1 MSKRILFFFFSVS
14 AVQFQLTSSSSSP
27 YLSVVSESMGE
38 ASRQQRAWNREMTVT
53 TNLSLNIDK
62 YPRDLL
68 RGFMSDNGGG
78 IAFHGGETN
87 CEDDETAIELNLG
100 LSLGGRFGV
109 DKTPRKLKRS
119 SSVLDTLPFDDSRVA
134 EMEEAEPE
142 NYTVGLARTTSLP
155 AEMEEE
161 WRKRKEMQSLR
172 RMEAKR
178 RRCEKQSFK
187 VGNSD
192 DQTVPFESER
202 WVTASKSGFL
212 QRHLVSSNN
221 KQVCVDSDGGRPGGV
236 GSSSSLS
243 ELDNKNQQG
252 SSNSYND
259 ERSPKIVAG
268 CSSNSGS
275 NGTEKPSV
283 TRGDKVNEKGVRR
296 EEEDCVDRKGKG
308 MATSTG
314 LFDMPCVF
322 TKGEGPNGRRV
333 DGILY
338 KYGKGEE
345 VRIMCICHG
354 SFLTPAEFVKHGGG
368 GDVDRP
374 LRHIV
379 VNTSSSTF

>member
-1 MSKRILFFFFSVS
+1 
-14 AVQFQLTSSSSSP
+14 
-27 YLSVVSESMGE
+27 MGEE
-38 ASRQQRAWNREMTVT
+38 ASRQEKAWNIETNLT
-53 TNLSLNIDK
+53 TNLSLDIDK
-62 YPRDLL
+62 HPTDLL
-68 RGFMSDNGGG
+68 RGFTSGGKS
-78 IAFHGGETN
+78 FHGGET
-87 CEDDETAIELNLG
+87 DDEEEESAIELNLG

-119 SSVLDTLPFDDSRVA
+119 SSVLATVPFHNSAIVA
-134 EMEEAEPE
+134 DFEPE
-142 NYTVGLARTTSLP
+142 NYTVGLTRTTSLP

-161 WRKRKEMQSLR
+161 WMKRKEMQSLR

-178 RRCEKQSFK
+178 RRFEKQSFK
-187 VGNSD
+187 AGDSD
-192 DQTVPFESER
+192 DQTSSFENER

-212 QRHLVSSNN
+212 QRRLVSSNR
-221 KQVCVDSDGGRPGGV
+221 QACVDSHGGGGGG

-243 ELDNKNQQG
+243 ELDNKKQQG
-252 SSNSYND
+252 SSSSCGD
-259 ERSPKIVAG
+259 ERSSKMMTI

-275 NGTEKPSV
+275 QVTEKPSS
-283 TRGDKVNEKGVRR
+283 TIIANKGMVR
-296 EEEDCVDRKGKG
+296 EDDSVDRKGKG
-308 MATSTG
+308 AATNTTSG

-322 TKGEGPNGRRV
+322 TKGDGPNGRRV

-379 VNTSSSTF
+379 VNTSPSTF

>member
-1 MSKRILFFFFSVS
+1 
-14 AVQFQLTSSSSSP
+14 
-27 YLSVVSESMGE
+27 MGE
-38 ASRQQRAWNREMTVT
+38 EATRQQRACNREMAVT
-53 TNLSLNIDK
+53 TNLSLDINK
-62 YPRDLL
+62 HPRDLL
-68 RGFMSDNGGG
+68 RGFMSENGGG
-78 IAFHGGETN
+78 GGRAIHVGRETATH
-87 CEDDETAIELNLG
+87 CEDESAIELNLG
-100 LSLGGRFGV
+100 LSLGGQFGV

-119 SSVLDTLPFDDSRVA
+119 SSVLDTVPFENSMVT
-134 EMEEAEPE
+134 ETEIEPE
-142 NYTVGLARTTSLP
+142 NYAVGLARTTSLP

-172 RMEAKR
+172 RMEAKK
-178 RRCEKQSFK
+178 RRCEKQSLR

-192 DQTVPFESER
+192 DQTVSFESER

-212 QRHLVSSNN
+212 QRHLVPSNR
-221 KQVCVDSDGGRPGGV
+221 QVCVDSDGARGGGG

-252 SSNSYND
+252 SSNSCGD
-259 ERSPKIVAG
+259 ERSPKIMTG

-275 NGTEKPSV
+275 QGTEK
-283 TRGDKVNEKGVRR
+283 GNKGNENENENERGVRR
-296 EEEDCVDRKGKG
+296 EEDSVDRKGKG
-308 MATSTG
+308 TATAAATG

-322 TKGEGPNGRRV
+322 TKGDGPNGRRV

-379 VNTSSSTF
+379 VNTSASTF

>member
-1 MSKRILFFFFSVS
+1 
-14 AVQFQLTSSSSSP
+14 
-27 YLSVVSESMGE
+27 MGE
-38 ASRQQRAWNREMTVT
+38 EATRRQRACNREMTVT
-53 TNLSLNIDK
+53 TNLSLDINK
-62 YPRDLL
+62 HPRDLL
-68 RGFMSDNGGG
+68 RGFMSENGGG
-78 IAFHGGETN
+78 GRRAIHVGETTP
-87 CEDDETAIELNLG
+87 CEDESAIELNLG
-100 LSLGGRFGV
+100 LSLGGQFGV

-119 SSVLDTLPFDDSRVA
+119 SSVLDTVPFENSMATETDI
-134 EMEEAEPE
+134 EPE
-142 NYTVGLARTTSLP
+142 NYTVGLSRTTSLP

-178 RRCEKQSFK
+178 RRCEKQSYR

-192 DQTVPFESER
+192 DQTVSFESER

-212 QRHLVSSNN
+212 QRHLVPSNR
-221 KQVCVDSDGGRPGGV
+221 QVSVDSDGGRGGGGGGG

-243 ELDNKNQQG
+243 ELDNKYQQG
-252 SSNSYND
+252 SSNSCGD
-259 ERSPKIVAG
+259 ERSPKIMTG

-275 NGTEKPSV
+275 QGTEKQSLV
-283 TRGDKVNEKGVRR
+283 RANKGNESEHENEKGVRR
-296 EEEDCVDRKGKG
+296 EEDSVDRKGKG
-308 MATSTG
+308 KGTATAAATG

-322 TKGEGPNGRRV
+322 TKGDGPNGRRV

>member
-1 MSKRILFFFFSVS
+1 
-14 AVQFQLTSSSSSP
+14 
-27 YLSVVSESMGE
+27 MGE

-53 TNLSLNIDK
+53 TNLSLDIDK

-68 RGFMSDNGGG
+68 RGFMSENGGG
-78 IAFHGGETN
+78 RVFHGGETN
-87 CEDDETAIELNLG
+87 CDDESTIELNLG

-119 SSVLDTLPFDDSRVA
+119 SSVLDTVPFNDSTV
-134 EMEEAEPE
+134 AEPE
-142 NYTVGLARTTSLP
+142 NYTVGLERTTSLP

-178 RRCEKQSFK
+178 RRCEKQSFR

-192 DQTVPFESER
+192 DQTVSFENER

-212 QRHLVSSNN
+212 QRHLVSSNR
-221 KQVCVDSDGGRPGGV
+221 QVCGVDSDGGGATGG
-236 GSSSSLS
+236 GISSSLS

-252 SSNSYND
+252 SSNSCND

-275 NGTEKPSV
+275 QGTERPSV
-283 TRGDKVNEKGVRR
+283 TRANKVNENENEKRVRS
-296 EEEDCVDRKGKG
+296 EDSVDRKGKG

-314 LFDMPCVF
+314 LVDMPCVF
-322 TKGEGPNGRRV
+322 TKGDGPNGRRV

>member
-1 MSKRILFFFFSVS
+1 
-14 AVQFQLTSSSSSP
+14 
-27 YLSVVSESMGE
+27 MGE
-38 ASRQQRAWNREMTVT
+38 ETRAWNRG
-53 TNLSLNIDK
+53 TNLSLDINK

-68 RGFMSDNGGG
+68 RGFMSEKVDGR
-78 IAFHGGETN
+78 GETSD
-87 CEDDETAIELNLG
+87 CEDKTAIELNLG

-119 SSVLDTLPFDDSRVA
+119 SSVLGSIVA
-134 EMEEAEPE
+134 QREEEEEVEPE

-178 RRCEKQSFK
+178 RRYEKQS
-187 VGNSD
+187 S
-192 DQTVPFESER
+192 QTPSFESER

-212 QRHLVSSNN
+212 QRHLVSPR
-221 KQVCVDSDGGRPGGV
+221 QVCVDSDGVRGG

-252 SSNSYND
+252 SSNSCND
-259 ERSPKIVAG
+259 QISPKMMTR
-268 CSSNSGS
+268 CSSNNSESLGAE
-275 NGTEKPSV
+275 NG
-283 TRGDKVNEKGVRR
+283 
-296 EEEDCVDRKGKG
+296 KGKER
-308 MATSTG
+308 ATSTG

-322 TKGEGPNGRRV
+322 TKGDGPNGRRV

-379 VNTSSSTF
+379 VNTSPSSTF

>member
-1 MSKRILFFFFSVS
+1 
-14 AVQFQLTSSSSSP
+14 
-27 YLSVVSESMGE
+27 MGE

-53 TNLSLNIDK
+53 TNLSLDINK

-68 RGFMSDNGGG
+68 RGFMSENGVGGVGGG
-78 IAFHGGETN
+78 VGETD
-87 CEDDETAIELNLG
+87 CDDEAAIELNLG

-119 SSVLDTLPFDDSRVA
+119 SSVIGTLPFDDSTATVTG
-134 EMEEAEPE
+134 MEEAEPE
-142 NYTVGLARTTSLP
+142 NYTVGLVRTTSLP

-178 RRCEKQSFK
+178 RRCEKQSLR

-192 DQTVPFESER
+192 DQTVSFENER

-212 QRHLVSSNN
+212 QRHLVSSNR
-221 KQVCVDSDGGRPGGV
+221 QLCVDSDGGGGATGG

-252 SSNSYND
+252 SSNSCND

-275 NGTEKPSV
+275 NGTEKPNSV
-283 TRGDKVNEKGVRR
+283 ARGNKVSENENEKGVRS
-296 EEEDCVDRKGKG
+296 EDSVDRKGKG
-308 MATSTG
+308 MMATSTTG

-322 TKGEGPNGRRV
+322 TKGDGPNGRRV

>member
-1 MSKRILFFFFSVS
+1 
-14 AVQFQLTSSSSSP
+14 
-27 YLSVVSESMGE
+27 MGEE
-38 ASRQQRAWNREMTVT
+38 ASRQQRAWNREMTVS
-53 TNLSLNIDK
+53 TNLSLDIDK

-68 RGFMSDNGGG
+68 RGFMSENGGG
-78 IAFHGGETN
+78 RSFHGGETD
-87 CEDDETAIELNLG
+87 CDDESAIELNLG

-119 SSVLDTLPFDDSRVA
+119 SSVIGTVPFDDSTTFVS
-134 EMEEAEPE
+134 ETEVEPE

-178 RRCEKQSFK
+178 RRCEKQSFR
-187 VGNSD
+187 V
-192 DQTVPFESER
+192 DQTPSFESER
-202 WVTASKSGFL
+202 WATASKSGFL
-212 QRHLVSSNN
+212 QRHLVSSNG
-221 KQVCVDSDGGRPGGV
+221 QVSFDSDGGRGGG
-236 GSSSSLS
+236 GSSSCLS

-252 SSNSYND
+252 SSNSCGD
-259 ERSPKIVAG
+259 ERSPKIMTR
-268 CSSNSGS
+268 CSSTSGS
-275 NGTEKPSV
+275 QGTEKP
-283 TRGDKVNEKGVRR
+283 RANEKENEKGVRR
-296 EEEDCVDRKGKG
+296 EDESVDRKGKG
-308 MATSTG
+308 TATSTG

-322 TKGEGPNGRRV
+322 TKGDGPNGRRV

>member
-1 MSKRILFFFFSVS
+1 
-14 AVQFQLTSSSSSP
+14 
-27 YLSVVSESMGE
+27 MGE
-38 ASRQQRAWNREMTVT
+38 EARAWSRG
-53 TNLSLNIDK
+53 TNLSLDINK

-68 RGFMSDNGGG
+68 RGFMSENADGRD
-78 IAFHGGETN
+78 ETSSD
-87 CEDDETAIELNLG
+87 CEDETAVELNLG

-119 SSVLDTLPFDDSRVA
+119 SSVLGSIVA
-134 EMEEAEPE
+134 EREKEEVEPE

-178 RRCEKQSFK
+178 RRCEKQS
-187 VGNSD
+187 S
-192 DQTVPFESER
+192 QTASFESER

-212 QRHLVSSNN
+212 QRHLVSPR
-221 KQVCVDSDGGRPGGV
+221 QDSDGVKGG

-252 SSNSYND
+252 SSNSCDD
-259 ERSPKIVAG
+259 ERSPKMMTR
-268 CSSNSGS
+268 CSSNNSES
-275 NGTEKPSV
+275 HENG
-283 TRGDKVNEKGVRR
+283 
-296 EEEDCVDRKGKG
+296 KGKVT
-308 MATSTG
+308 ASSTG

-322 TKGEGPNGRRV
+322 TKGDGPNGRRV

-379 VNTSSSTF
+379 VNTSPSTF

>member
-1 MSKRILFFFFSVS
+1 
-14 AVQFQLTSSSSSP
+14 
-27 YLSVVSESMGE
+27 MGE
-38 ASRQQRAWNREMTVT
+38 ASRQQQRACNGELTVT
-53 TNLSLNIDK
+53 TNLSLDINK

-68 RGFMSDNGGG
+68 RGFMSENGVGSGG
-78 IAFHGGETN
+78 TGETD
-87 CEDDETAIELNLG
+87 CDDEAAIELNLG

-119 SSVLDTLPFDDSRVA
+119 SSVIGTLPFDDDSTATTVTG
-134 EMEEAEPE
+134 MEEAEPE
-142 NYTVGLARTTSLP
+142 NYTVGLVRTTSLP

-178 RRCEKQSFK
+178 RRCEKQSFR

-192 DQTVPFESER
+192 DQTVSFENER

-212 QRHLVSSNN
+212 QRHLVSSNR
-221 KQVCVDSDGGRPGGV
+221 QLCVDSDGGGGGGGGV
-236 GSSSSLS
+236 TGGGSSSSLS

-252 SSNSYND
+252 SSNSCND
-259 ERSPKIVAG
+259 ERSPKVVGG

-275 NGTEKPSV
+275 NGTEKPNSV
-283 TRGDKVNEKGVRR
+283 TRVNKVNENENEKG
-296 EEEDCVDRKGKG
+296 EDSVDRKGKG
-308 MATSTG
+308 MMANSTTG

-322 TKGEGPNGRRV
+322 TKGDGPNGRRV

>member
-1 MSKRILFFFFSVS
+1 
-14 AVQFQLTSSSSSP
+14 
-27 YLSVVSESMGE
+27 MGEE
-38 ASRQQRAWNREMTVT
+38 ASREQRAWNREMTVT
-53 TNLSLNIDK
+53 TNLSLDIDK
-62 YPRDLL
+62 HPRDLL
-68 RGFMSDNGGG
+68 RGFISENGGG
-78 IAFHGGETN
+78 RVFHGGETG
-87 CEDDETAIELNLG
+87 CEDESAIELNLG

-119 SSVLDTLPFDDSRVA
+119 SSVLGTVA
-134 EMEEAEPE
+134 FESSTVAAENEVEPE

-178 RRCEKQSFK
+178 RRCEKQSFR

-192 DQTVPFESER
+192 DQTASFETER

-212 QRHLVSSNN
+212 QRHLVSSNS
-221 KQVCVDSDGGRPGGV
+221 QVCVDSDGGRGGGGGGGG

-243 ELDNKNQQG
+243 ELDNKNQQA
-252 SSNSYND
+252 SSNSFGD
-259 ERSPKIVAG
+259 ERSPKIMTR

-275 NGTEKPSV
+275 QGTEKPSV
-283 TRGDKVNEKGVRR
+283 TRAKNSNSNESEKGVRR
-296 EEEDCVDRKGKG
+296 EDESVDRKGKG
-308 MATSTG
+308 TATATG

-322 TKGEGPNGRRV
+322 TKGDGPNGRRV